1 MERTKIKK
9 SIINMKTIF
18 KIICIFIT
26 GSLSQHVFTQ
36 EKIPDKYLVEAG
48 ENNPGPQAAYREY
61 YAALEKV
68 PQAGSLPD
76 PKVSFGYFI
85 SPVET
90 RLGPQQFKV
99 SLSQM
104 FPWFGTLEA
113 QKKAFAEK
121 AQIQYQQFVNRRNGL
136 YRDVKIRWYEIY
148 KAHKALEITKE
159 NLDVLHS
166 LKQITV
172 NNYETGKTK
181 MTDILRLD
189 VNIRE
194 QENSLKDLEQKY
206 VTTQAEFNLL
216 LNKNEEA
223 AIEVPSE
230 LSLDSFNLVSYRDSI
245 RNHPELSALMHK
257 EKSLQHQYETAVKKG
272 YPGISLALDYAV
284 IGERTDMQVNNNGQ
298 DVIMPMIGISIP
310 IYRKKYNA
318 MKKEKEIQLQAVQYG
333 RQNRLNMLSS
343 QYKNAEEKY
352 MDAMRKVELYRQ
364 QTNETQRIYNLLKTS
379 YSADGENFYELLKTR
394 LMVLEYELKMEIAK
408 ADQNIAVA
416 TLEYLTNKK

>member
-1 MERTKIKK
+1 
-9 SIINMKTIF
+9 MKTIF

>member
-1 MERTKIKK
+1 
-9 SIINMKTIF
+9 MKTIF

-194 QENSLKDLEQKY
+194 QENRLKDLEQKY

>member
-1 MERTKIKK
+1 
-9 SIINMKTIF
+9 MKTIF

-36 EKIPDKYLVEAG
+36 EKIPDKYLEEAG
-48 ENNPGPQAAYREY
+48 ENNPGLQAAYREY

-121 AQIQYQQFVNRRNGL
+121 AQIQYQQFVNRRNEL
-136 YRDVKIRWYEIY
+136 YRDVKIRWYELY

-194 QENSLKDLEQKY
+194 QENRLKDLEQKY

-318 MKKEKEIQLQAVQYG
+318 MKKEKELQLQAVQYG
-333 RQNRLNMLSS
+333 RQNRLNMLFS

-352 MDAMRKVELYRQ
+352 MDAMRKVELYKQ

-416 TLEYLTNKK
+416 KLEYLTNKK